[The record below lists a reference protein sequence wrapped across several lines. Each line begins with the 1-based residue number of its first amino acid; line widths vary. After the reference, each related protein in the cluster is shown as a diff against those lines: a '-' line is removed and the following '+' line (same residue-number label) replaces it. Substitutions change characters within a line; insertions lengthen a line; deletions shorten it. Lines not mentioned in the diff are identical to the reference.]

1 MEPLV
6 EVVDEND
13 VVIGQATVTE
23 CHAKQLIHRIA
34 HVLCF
39 TPEGNI
45 VLQKRS
51 KAMSTYPGLL
61 TSSASGHVDSG
72 ESYAQA
78 AARELQEELGVRAA
92 LTEIGR
98 TKSLDPRHMVQ
109 IGVFMA
115 TVGEQLRPD
124 PHEVEA
130 VVPFDPLELK
140 EAIQKE
146 PERFAAPFI
155 AVAKLLGVA

>member
-6 EVVDEND
+6 DVVDEDDN
-13 VVIGQATVTE
+13 VVGQATVQE
-23 CHAKQLIHRIA
+23 CHAKKLIHRIA

-39 TPEGNI
+39 TPEGKI

-92 LTEIGR
+92 FTEIGR
-98 TKSLDPRHMVQ
+98 TKNLDPRHMVQ
-109 IGVFMA
+109 IGVFLA
-115 TVGEQLRPD
+115 TVAGELRPD